1 MLGTQSYGFHPFSP
15 ASPQHVF
22 HSLTGLGN
30 TSALCQ
36 APSPSFT
43 RAYNLAEETNTQQII
58 TMQGV
63 ECDSGDRHNAVR
75 AQVGGLELNP
85 LSQGEF
91 LEE

>member
-1 MLGTQSYGFHPFSP
+1 MLGTQSYGFQPFSP
-15 ASPQHVF
+15 ASPHLVF

-36 APSPSFT
+36 APSPSFI